1 MAKEVNVETKIVEML
16 DALQNGAI
24 KIGEG
29 VVKYSPDVADAALW
43 VVRIDALENI
53 VFWLIFFIMFLLPL
67 VYIKS
72 IWAWCVSKEYSSN
85 ESSTVLGLIGL
96 VASFIAAIIGFFNLT
111 TIWNWVAVFEPKL
124 YLAKQIISAT
134 LGK

>member
-1 MAKEVNVETKIVEML
+1 MAKEINVETKIVEML
-16 DALQNGAI
+16 DALQNGAV

-53 VFWLIFFIMFLLPL
+53 VFWLLFFTLFTLPL

-72 IWAWCVSKEYSSN
+72 IWAFLVSKRDDTDDAS
-85 ESSTVLGLIGL
+85 VILGRCG
-96 VASFIAAIIGFFNLT
+96 VGCCAITAVISFFNLT
-111 TIWNWVAVFEPKL
+111 TIWYWVALFEPKL
-124 YLAKQIISAT
+124 YLAKQIIKAT
-134 LGK
+134 IG